1 MDKKILYV
9 SDLDGTLL
17 RSDQTT
23 SPYTIDVI
31 NKLTDKGIIFS
42 YATARSVYSSSVV
55 TKGLDARIP
64 IIVYNGAFILDNSS
78 RGILDSNYLGEGAGD
93 LLKDLFANGIYPTVY
108 SMIDG
113 RERFSNWREMSSPG
127 TIEFIDSRNDER
139 KRIVHSEEELL
150 AGDIFYITCIED
162 ADKIL
167 PFYDKY
173 KDIYHCVYQ
182 KDIYS
187 DNQWLEI
194 MPTGATKAS
203 AIRRLKEMTGC
214 NYVVAFG
221 DAVNDLEM
229 FQIADESYAMAN
241 AEPELKAIATAVI
254 DSNDN
259 DGVAHWL
266 EDNLS

>member
-31 NKLTDKGIIFS
+31 DKLTDKGIIFS

-78 RGILDSNYLGEGAGD
+78 RRILDSSYLGEGAGD

-113 RERFSNWREMSSPG
+113 RERFSNLPEKSSEG
-127 TIEFIDSRNDER
+127 TIEFINSRNDER

-150 AGDIFYITCIED
+150 AGDIFYIT
-162 ADKIL
+162 
-167 PFYDKY
+167 
-173 KDIYHCVYQ
+173 
-182 KDIYS
+182 
-187 DNQWLEI
+187 
-194 MPTGATKAS
+194 
-203 AIRRLKEMTGC
+203 
-214 NYVVAFG
+214 
-221 DAVNDLEM
+221 
-229 FQIADESYAMAN
+229 
-241 AEPELKAIATAVI
+241 
-254 DSNDN
+254 
-259 DGVAHWL
+259 
-266 EDNLS
+266 